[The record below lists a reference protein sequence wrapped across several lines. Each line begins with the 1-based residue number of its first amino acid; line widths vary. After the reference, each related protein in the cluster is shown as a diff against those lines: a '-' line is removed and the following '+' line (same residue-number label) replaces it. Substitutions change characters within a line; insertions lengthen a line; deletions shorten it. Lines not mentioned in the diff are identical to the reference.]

1 MNQYSAMITD
11 FMHKCGNAEKEFV
24 SVNEWWVV
32 SGSVK
37 VQIFLTN
44 MEDNAELIVAAN
56 LFQYLEQ
63 NADVNAY
70 VLKLNGTLK
79 LKGVSFGIRNQHL
92 ILSYVRPVQGLDPE
106 ELEWIIASIAVIADE
121 YDDFLLEK
129 FELQKKLL
137 I

>member
-11 FMHKCGNAEKEFV
+11 FLHKCGDAEKEFV
-24 SVNEWWVV
+24 SENEWWVV

-56 LFQYLEQ
+56 LFQNPEQ

-79 LKGVSFGIRNQHL
+79 LKGVSFGIRNEHL
-92 ILSYVRPVQGLDPE
+92 ILSYIRPVQGLDPE

-129 FELQKKLL
+129 FEL
-137 I
+137 

>member
-11 FMHKCGNAEKEFV
+11 FLHKCGDADKEFV
-24 SVNEWWVV
+24 SENEWWVV

-44 MEDNAELIVAAN
+44 MEENAELVVAAN
-56 LFQYLEQ
+56 LFPYPEQ
-63 NADVNAY
+63 NSEVNAY

-92 ILSYVRPVQGLDPE
+92 ILSYIRPVQGLDSE

-121 YDDFLLEK
+121 YDDFLIEK
-129 FELQKKLL
+129 FEL
-137 I
+137 

>member
-1 MNQYSAMITD
+1 MITD
-11 FMHKCGNAEKEFV
+11 FLHNYEDAEKAFV
-24 SVNEWWVV
+24 SNQEWWII

-44 MEDNAELIVAAN
+44 LDQNAELIVASN
-56 LFQYLEQ
+56 LLQYPNPNPEI
-63 NADVNAY
+63 NEY

-79 LKGVSFGIRNQHL
+79 LKGVSFGIRNKHL

-106 ELEWIIASIAVIADE
+106 ELEWIIACIAVIADE
-121 YDDFLLEK
+121 YDDFLIEK
-129 FELQKKLL
+129 FN

>member
-11 FMHKCGNAEKEFV
+11 FLHKCGDAEKEFV
-24 SVNEWWVV
+24 NENEWWVV

-44 MEDNAELIVAAN
+44 NEENAELVVAAN
-56 LFQYLEQ
+56 LFPYPEQ
-63 NADVNAY
+63 NAEVNEY

-92 ILSYVRPVQGLDPE
+92 IL
-106 ELEWIIASIAVIADE
+106 VISVLCRD
-121 YDDFLLEK
+121 
-129 FELQKKLL
+129 
-137 I
+137 

>member
-11 FMHKCGNAEKEFV
+11 FLHKCGDAEKEFV
-24 SVNEWWVV
+24 SENEWWVV

-56 LFQYLEQ
+56 LFQYSEQ
-63 NADVNAY
+63 NAEVNAY

-92 ILSYVRPVQGLDPE
+92 ILSYIRPVLGLDPE
-106 ELEWIIASIAVIADE
+106 ELEWIIASISVIADE
-121 YDDFLLEK
+121 YDDFLIEK
-129 FELQKKLL
+129 FDL
-137 I
+137 

>member
-1 MNQYSAMITD
+1 MITD
-11 FMHKCGNAEKEFV
+11 FLHKCGDAEKEFV
-24 SVNEWWVV
+24 SENEWWVV

-44 MEDNAELIVAAN
+44 MEENAELVVAAN
-56 LFQYLEQ
+56 LFQYSEQ
-63 NADVNAY
+63 NAEVNAY

-92 ILSYVRPVQGLDPE
+92 ILSYIRPVQGLDPE

-129 FELQKKLL
+129 FEL
-137 I
+137 

>member
-1 MNQYSAMITD
+1 MNPYSAMITD
-11 FMHKCGNAEKEFV
+11 FLHKFGDVGKKFVSEKE
-24 SVNEWWVV
+24 WWIV

-44 MEDNAELIVAAN
+44 LEDNAELVVAAN
-56 LFQYLEQ
+56 LFQYPEQ

-79 LKGVSFGIRNQHL
+79 LKGVSFGIRNKNL
-92 ILSYVRPVQGLDPE
+92 ILSYIRPVQGLDPE

-121 YDDFLLEK
+121 YDDFLIEK
-129 FELQKKLL
+129 FDL
-137 I
+137 

>member
-1 MNQYSAMITD
+1 MITD
-11 FMHKCGNAEKEFV
+11 FLHKCGDADKEMV
-24 SVNEWWVV
+24 SENEWWVV

-44 MEDNAELIVAAN
+44 MEENAELVVAAN
-56 LFQYLEQ
+56 LFPYPEQ
-63 NADVNAY
+63 NAEVNAY

-92 ILSYVRPVQGLDPE
+92 ILSYVRPVQGLDPG

-121 YDDFLLEK
+121 YDDFLIEK
-129 FELQKKLL
+129 FKL
-137 I
+137 